1 LNYWNTI
8 TELDHDYMVRELVS
22 YLDGNGFV
30 GIQADIVGY
39 NHPELIYW
47 QNTGNGHIPDVVA
60 QKNRMTYLFEVET
73 VSTLTSEHSK
83 SQRLLFTAN
92 AKEHGKFFVLVVQ
105 ASAKTDAELLLQQE
119 GLPATVWTV
128 G

>member
-1 LNYWNTI
+1 
-8 TELDHDYMVRELVS
+8 MVRELVS

-60 QKNRMTYLFEVET
+60 QK
-73 VSTLTSEHSK
+73 K
-83 SQRLLFTAN
+83 
-92 AKEHGKFFVLVVQ
+92 
-105 ASAKTDAELLLQQE
+105 
-119 GLPATVWTV
+119 
-128 G
+128 